1 VAVGS
6 VRSRCLA
13 CVRAAAAV
21 NHTWEL
27 YYPDAAA
34 TGVEFARARI
44 APADVVW
51 VHAAPPV
58 LAVTVREGDDRV
70 IARGEPLARVG
81 LSVPMTRLARRGDA
95 IVREDRWPTDADLGA
110 VVILPGGEA
119 GILKS
124 WWNAKDGNEWRW
136 TVEFSNRRG

>member
-1 VAVGS
+1 MALGR
-6 VRSRCLA
+6 VRPRRLA
-13 CVRAAAAV
+13 CVRAAASV

-27 YYPDAAA
+27 YYPEAAA
-34 TGVEFARARI
+34 TGLPIARARI
-44 APADVVW
+44 APADTVW

-58 LAVTVREGDDRV
+58 LAVTVREGDDRI

-81 LSVPMTRLARRGDA
+81 PYVPMTRLARSGDA

-119 GILKS
+119 GILTA
-124 WWNAKDGNEWRW
+124 WWNAPDGSEWRW
-136 TVEFSNRRG
+136 SVEFANRRG